1 MSKLGK
7 YHWIALFVLIF
18 VVFLGAVRATK
29 PRVLVLYGTSKHSDV
44 THYLKRGIDE
54 VLTVNRVPV
63 LVRQH
68 YMKLDAGFTLDQQDR
83 QINEAFGMVEH
94 FAPDVVIISGHDAN
108 KLLAPRLAEL
118 SAQPWIVP
126 VSVEVGPEALGY
138 QPAAQVVEVTRQLPI
153 KGIAEFMV
161 EIGERQPLNVAIL
174 GADTAGNQLRM
185 KKLTQGLPGNMQVT
199 SKLLSHCFDEWKNNV
214 AKLSN
219 QTALILILPTV
230 TLQERCVPESP
241 LLASDQ
247 FIPWLEQH
255 ARPLPVGT
263 DVSFVKNGGAVSFYP
278 SYNEEGDLAMNLALA
293 LTGKNHKAVPQKIE
307 TDSYQIALDPGRLK
321 ARHITVPSI
330 YIQYGQKSGLNY
342 RDSE

>member
-1 MSKLGK
+1 M
-7 YHWIALFVLIF
+7 
-18 VVFLGAVRATK
+18 
-29 PRVLVLYGTSKHSDV
+29 
-44 THYLKRGIDE
+44 
-54 VLTVNRVPV
+54 
-63 LVRQH
+63 
-68 YMKLDAGFTLDQQDR
+68 
-83 QINEAFGMVEH
+83 
-94 FAPDVVIISGHDAN
+94 
-108 KLLAPRLAEL
+108 AER
-118 SAQPWIVP
+118 SVQPWIVP

-138 QPAAQVVEVTRQLPI
+138 QAAAKVVEVTRQLPI
-153 KGIAEFMV
+153 KGIAEFMA
-161 EIGERQPLNVAIL
+161 EMGGRQPLNVAIM
-174 GADTAGNQLRM
+174 GSDTAGNQLRM

-278 SYNEEGDLAMNLALA
+278 SYNEEGLLAMNLALTLINPNRKEA
-293 LTGKNHKAVPQKIE
+293 PQRIY
-307 TDSYQIALDPGRLK
+307 TDSYQVALDASRLQV
-321 ARHITVPSI
+321 RNISVPSI
-330 YIQYGQKSGLNY
+330 YVQYGQKSGLNY
-342 RDSE
+342 QDSD